1 MKEIDRYITFIKK
14 KNGNEFLKNE
24 KKEMK
29 GMKGMKGIFLSFL

>member
-1 MKEIDRYITFIKK
+1 MKEIDRHITFIKK

-24 KKEMK
+24 KKMK